1 MVFYSTNAKLKHHWL
16 FMILWSLVILML
28 GIYILVDT
36 HDFAQILAWAFG
48 IYQLVS
54 GVFGITIYIRLS
66 KNQPVSKTIL
76 WQGILRTLVGLL
88 AIFLPILFV
97 RLSWMMMLYLLAT
110 QFLISAVM
118 DFSLAWRVQH
128 TGFPLG
134 VSSGQHY
141 LNAVSSF
148 IAALILF
155 VAPRFIGLFLLNLIS
170 ILLILIGSV
179 LLVTFTRLWW
189 REKKSLTAGK

>member
-1 MVFYSTNAKLKHHWL
+1 MYFYSTNTKLKHHWL
-16 FMILWSLVILML
+16 FMILWSVVILMI

-48 IYQLVS
+48 VYQLIS
-54 GVFGITIYIRLS
+54 GVIGITIYLRLFN
-66 KNQPVSKTIL
+66 KQAVPKTML
-76 WQGILRTLVGLL
+76 WQGILRTLVGIL

-118 DFSLAWRVQH
+118 DFSLAWRVQR

-134 VSSGQHY
+134 VSSSQHY
-141 LNAVSSF
+141 MNAVSSF

-155 VAPRFIGLFLLNLIS
+155 LAPRFIGLFLL
-170 ILLILIGSV
+170 IG
-179 LLVTFTRLWW
+179 
-189 REKKSLTAGK
+189 